1 MARNARQLK
10 ILEIINSRPIDT
22 QEGLATELS
31 NNGYNAT
38 QATVSRDIKELGLVK
53 RLYGGVLR
61 YTYDGMFDNN
71 YSSNISNI
79 YKNAVVNIVTAQNQ
93 VVIKT
98 LAGSAQTVAAGIDGQ
113 RGLQILRTI
122 AGDDTVLVITPDN
135 AAALSVAD
143 RLRDM
148 L

>member
-22 QEGLATELS
+22 QEGLAAELS

-113 RGLQILRTI
+113 RGLQILGTI

>member
-10 ILEIINSRPIDT
+10 ILEIINSKPVDT
-22 QEGLATELS
+22 QEGLAAELGRA
-31 NNGYNAT
+31 GYNAT

-61 YTYDGMFDNN
+61 YTYDGMFENN

-79 YKNAVVNIVTAQNQ
+79 YKNAVVNIVTAQNL
-93 VVIKT
+93 VVVKT

-113 RGLQILRTI
+113 SGLPILGTI
-122 AGDDTVLVITPDN
+122 AGDDTVLVITGDN
-135 AAALSVAD
+135 DAALDVSD

>member
-1 MARNARQLK
+1 
-10 ILEIINSRPIDT
+10 
-22 QEGLATELS
+22 
-31 NNGYNAT
+31 
-38 QATVSRDIKELGLVK
+38 
-53 RLYGGVLR
+53 
-61 YTYDGMFDNN
+61 MFDNN

-113 RGLQILRTI
+113 RGLQILGTI